1 MIPIRTLL
9 ITTSLAATMTSL
21 AADPMATAYDYDQ
34 CNGSLMP
41 YPVPENRIELPDS
54 LTPVFI
60 NHVGRHGAR
69 FPSSPNSAYNMAV
82 ALGRADSLGTITPL
96 GRKLRGLIDYVMETS
111 HNRWG
116 ALDSLG
122 MAEQRGI
129 ASRMFLNFPVLF
141 NDGVINAISSYAPR
155 CIMSMYEFTHQLD
168 RLNNH
173 VEIVTS
179 AGRQNSPL
187 MRPFDLDQEY
197 IEWRKSGDWHSVYDS
212 YLKETAPI
220 APLARVLGT
229 AYPLEDDADRLVLD
243 EYKILAGMAAMGHHV
258 DISPYFTIEEYNAI
272 WSCFN
277 LGQYL
282 QRTSSTLSTLP
293 SEITS
298 KLILD
303 LITTADEAVQGRSVA
318 TVCLRFGHA
327 ETLMPL
333 LSQLHLPGCYYMT
346 NYFDTVAQHWQ
357 DFHVVPMASNL
368 QLVITRSTKGRYYML
383 TLLNEQPVTLIPG
396 DDRTILPYNEARDY
410 MLHCL
415 PLHLQI

>member
-1 MIPIRTLL
+1 MNPIRSLL
-9 ITTSLAATMTSL
+9 IASSLLTAATMT
-21 AADPMATAYDYDQ
+21 AADPMATSYNYDQ

-41 YPVPENRIELPDS
+41 YPVPESRIELPDS

-69 FPSSPNSAYNMAV
+69 FPSSPNSCYNIAR
-82 ALGRADSLGTITPL
+82 ALDRADSLGTITPR
-96 GRKLRGLIDYVMETS
+96 GRELREIAEYVLETS

-116 ALDSLG
+116 SLDSLG

-129 ASRMFLNFPVLF
+129 ASRMFLSFPTLF
-141 NDGVINAISSYAPR
+141 NDGVVNAISSYAPR
-155 CIMSMYEFTHQLD
+155 CLMSMYEFTHQLD

-187 MRPFDLDQEY
+187 MRPFDLDEEY
-197 IEWRKSGDWHSVYDS
+197 IDWRKNGDWRGVYDS
-212 YLKETAPI
+212 YLKQT
-220 APLARVLGT
+220 APLAALSRVLGT
-229 AYPLEDDADRLVLD
+229 AYPLDDTADKLVLD
-243 EYKILAGMAAMGHHV
+243 EYKLLAGMAAMGQPIDV
-258 DISPYFTIEEYNAI
+258 SRFFTIEEYNAI

-282 QRTSSTLSTLP
+282 QRTSSTLSAVP

-303 LITTADEAVQGRSVA
+303 LVTTADVVVNGRGIA

-346 NYFDTVAQHWQ
+346 NYFDTVSQHWC
-357 DFHVVPMASNL
+357 DFYVVPMASNL
-368 QLVITRSTKGRYYML
+368 QMIITRAKSGRYYML
-383 TLLNEQPVTLIPG
+383 TMLNEQPVKLIPG
-396 DDRTILPYNEARDY
+396 DDRTILPYNEARNY
-410 MLHCL
+410 MMHCL
-415 PLHLQI
+415 PPHLQI